1 MAGRGLGNGPIPAEE
16 YLIHDGRLV
25 EEPNSRSVSEKV
37 IQQVSQR
44 FVQRFAHMTSSKVA
58 IKEDPQQRSVVIGL
72 TGALDE
78 DQQKIIEVIERAL
91 NGISYM
97 DSSMF
102 SLTRKVDMCD

>member
-1 MAGRGLGNGPIPAEE
+1 MAGRGIGNGPIPAEE

-58 IKEDPQQRSVVIGL
+58 IKENPQQRSVVIDL
-72 TGALDE
+72 TGALNE
-78 DQQKIIEVIERAL
+78 DQQKMIQVIKKAL

-97 DSSMF
+97 DSGMF
-102 SLTRKVDMCD
+102 SLTRKVDNCD